1 MSIESRSTRQTKLT
15 ITVMLLVGGSLIMLF
30 PLFWTLSTSLK
41 TIDQLM
47 LFPPRWVPSPAQP
60 RNFLDAMTVLPF
72 HLYARNTMIIVGFN
86 LFGSLLSSSLVAYGF
101 ARMRFPG
108 RDALFIVV
116 LSTMMM
122 PYIVQMIPLYILYSR
137 LGWINT
143 FLPLILPTY
152 FGVPFFIFL
161 LRQFFKSVPEDLAD
175 AARIDGC
182 SELGIWWRIMLPLSK
197 PALAVIGIFSFQ
209 THWNDFLG
217 PLIYLTDANL
227 RTLALGLYAFRA
239 IPGQLPMFHLLMA
252 ASLVMA
258 LPVLLLFFFAQRYFI
273 QGVVLSGIKG

>member
-1 MSIESRSTRQTKLT
+1 MSIESPRSRKTKKT
-15 ITVMLLVGGSLIMLF
+15 ITMTLLIVGSLIMLF

-41 TIDQLM
+41 TVDQLM
-47 LFPPRWVPSPAQP
+47 LFPPRWIPNPAQP
-60 RNFLDAMTVLPF
+60 SNFVEAMTILPF
-72 HLYARNTMIIVGFN
+72 HRYARNTLTIVGFN
-86 LFGSLLSSSLVAYGF
+86 LVGSLLASSLVAYGF

-108 RDALFIVV
+108 REALFIVV

-122 PYIVQMIPLYILYSR
+122 PYIVQMIPLNIMYSR

-143 FLPLILPTY
+143 FLPLILPNW

-217 PLIYLTDANL
+217 PLIYLTDTNL

-252 ASLVMA
+252 ASLIMA